1 MEEIKEQIA
10 RHDEKIRTLF
20 EQQKQIKS
28 LAEST
33 NRLAVSV
40 EKMATQMANHEARI
54 GEIEEGSRYKLR
66 TVWACAV
73 TGILGAAAAYLMT
86 MILG

>member
-1 MEEIKEQIA
+1 MEEIREQIA

-28 LAEST
+28 LAAST

-40 EKMATQMANHEARI
+40 EKLATQMMNHEARI
-54 GEIEEGSRYKLR
+54 GEIEEGNRYKLR
-66 TVWACAV
+66 TAWACIV
-73 TGILGAAAAYLMT
+73 TGVLGAAAAYLT
-86 MILG
+86 AVILG

>member
-1 MEEIKEQIA
+1 M
-10 RHDEKIRTLF
+10 
-20 EQQKQIKS
+20 
-28 LAEST
+28 
-33 NRLAVSV
+33 SV
-40 EKMATQMANHEARI
+40 EKLATQMANHEARI

>member
-1 MEEIKEQIA
+1 MEEIREQIA

-40 EKMATQMANHEARI
+40 EKLATQMMNHEARI
-54 GEIEEGSRYKLR
+54 GEIEREADISCAPSGHVLR
-66 TVWACAV
+66 PEYWAPQQP
-73 TGILGAAAAYLMT
+73 I
-86 MILG
+86 